1 VYFYV
6 DKASGQT
13 RMEEYVQMLNNRNE
27 AGSIE
32 LFDYMKKKE

>member
-1 VYFYV
+1 
-6 DKASGQT
+6 
-13 RMEEYVQMLNNRNE
+13 MEEYVQMLNNRNE

>member
-1 VYFYV
+1 MYFYV